1 LHTAPPSREPILT
14 LPGALSAYIV
24 LLAVIHLRMLL
35 PPEFDNWAVETF
47 GFIPQRYD
55 ATLLDAP
62 FSGGDGAKIWTFVS
76 YSLLHANF
84 SHIAFN
90 VLWLL
95 PFGSAVARRF
105 GAARFF
111 MFMAVTAVAGAF
123 AHLFTH
129 PHEVA
134 PMIGASAAVSGAM
147 AAAIRFAFVQGGF
160 LSFRLGDDADEAA
173 RVPAQPLGEALRD
186 PRVLAFLA
194 VWFGINIVFGLGS
207 IAVGNESTSVAW
219 QAHIGGFFAGLLLFS
234 LFDPVP
240 PESGVAQT
248 KP

>member
-1 LHTAPPSREPILT
+1 MHTAPSSREPILT

-35 PPEFDNWAVETF
+35 PPEYDNWATEAF
-47 GFIPQRYD
+47 GFIPQRYGD
-55 ATLLDAP
+55 TLLDTP
-62 FSGGDGAKIWTFVS
+62 FAGGEGAKIWSFVS

-105 GAARFF
+105 GPARFF

-129 PHEVA
+129 PHDVA
-134 PMIGASAAVSGAM
+134 PMVGASAAVSGAM

-173 RVPAQPLGEALRD
+173 RVPAQPLSEALRD

-194 VWFGINIVFGLGS
+194 VWFGINIVFGVGS
-207 IAVGNESTSVAW
+207 IAVGTEGASVAW

-240 PESGVAQT
+240 QDNAGAT
-248 KP
+248 R